1 MLVTLE
7 AYYDEDYWRA
17 RGIGRDVFTRGSS
30 LDELMK
36 NIREAVSVHLEHVL
50 EAGEDL
56 QILVL
61 SETEVKGVA
70 ETSIG

>member
-1 MLVTLE
+1 M
-7 AYYDEDYWRA
+7 
-17 RGIGRDVFTRGSS
+17 FTQGDS
-30 LDELMK
+30 LDELMH
-36 NIREAVSVHLEHVL
+36 NVREAVSVHLEHIL

-70 ETSIG
+70 ETCTG